1 MPKVRFIKENIEVEV
16 PEGANLRREAIRA
29 GINLH
34 QGLNGFGASIN
45 RVANCHGFGMCG
57 TCRVLIREGAENVNA
72 MTARE
77 KLKLKL
83 PAIPLPVPDPLPN
96 FAYVQYGDELRLAC
110 QVRVMGDIEVEC
122 SPEIDL
128 FGENF
133 FS

>member
-16 PEGANLRREAIRA
+16 PQGANLRTEANRA

-45 RVANCHGFGMCG
+45 RFANCHGMGMCG
-57 TCRVLIREGAENVNA
+57 TCRVLIKQGAENINPPT
-72 MTARE
+72 MRE
-77 KLKLKL
+77 MIKFKT
-83 PAIPLPVPDPLPN
+83 PVPTPFPDPLPN
-96 FAYVQYGDELRLAC
+96 FAYVQYGEELRLAC
-110 QVRVMGDIEVEC
+110 QVRVNGDIEVE
-122 SPEIDL
+122 SGPELDL